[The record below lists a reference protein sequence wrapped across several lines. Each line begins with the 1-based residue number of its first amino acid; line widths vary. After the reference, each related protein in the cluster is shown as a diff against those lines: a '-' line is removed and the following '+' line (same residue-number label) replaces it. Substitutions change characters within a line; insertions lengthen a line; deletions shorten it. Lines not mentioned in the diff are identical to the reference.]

1 MGGGESGFATPDPR
15 DPNIVWSSASGAGAA
30 GGIVV
35 RHDVARGQYRD
46 VEVWPMSTLGWPA
59 EDMRFR
65 FQWTFPLLLS
75 PHDPGTIY
83 VTSQHVHRTRNN
95 GQSWEVISP
104 DLSTNDKSRQTI
116 SGGLTPDNIGVE
128 FCCVI
133 YAFDESP
140 VEAGVLWAGT
150 NDGLVQVSR
159 DDGASWTNVTENIPD
174 LPPDGVVRSIDA
186 SRWDAGR
193 AYITIE
199 HHQVGDFE
207 ARAYRTDDFGES
219 WTRITDG
226 VDNYPVDYTRY
237 LLEDAVRPGLLY
249 LGTESSLYVSY
260 DDGDSWQRFMPNLPP
275 TPYYGLF
282 IQEHFNDLVIGT
294 YGRGF
299 WILDDLG
306 PVQQL
311 SDEVVASAAHLFEPR
326 DAYRFRP
333 VTEPATM
340 LDDWS
345 DGENPEGEAP
355 LTYWLDDGAGTV
367 QVRIDDSAGEE
378 VTTLDGTN
386 SAGFNRVWWDLTG
399 DGPTEIRLRT
409 KPLYSDW
416 FPMPDVGYR
425 VGGGG
430 FGGGGG
436 PLQPPGT
443 YTVTLLVD
451 DEEMGS
457 QPLTVLKDPNSDG
470 TMADIAQ
477 QTELVQEIMADRSR
491 AADMVNR
498 IELLRRQIYDL
509 RPVLEAEGNAEDL
522 MEAGET
528 LDARLIE
535 VEGEL
540 IQLMD
545 TGSDGVRWPS
555 MIVGR
560 LRYLQ
565 GAVASADFRP
575 TDQHR
580 EVSVLLR
587 EQLGE
592 VEEALQAVLAED
604 LENFN
609 RMLQQRIGRVI
620 T

>member
-1 MGGGESGFATPDPR
+1 M
-15 DPNIVWSSASGAGAA
+15 
-30 GGIVV
+30 
-35 RHDVARGQYRD
+35 
-46 VEVWPMSTLGWPA
+46 
-59 EDMRFR
+59 
-65 FQWTFPLLLS
+65 
-75 PHDPGTIY
+75 
-83 VTSQHVHRTRNN
+83 
-95 GQSWEVISP
+95 
-104 DLSTNDKSRQTI
+104 
-116 SGGLTPDNIGVE
+116 
-128 FCCVI
+128 
-133 YAFDESP
+133 
-140 VEAGVLWAGT
+140 LWAGT

-159 DDGASWTNVTENIPD
+159 DDGASWVNVTENIPD

-207 ARAYRTDDFGES
+207 ARAYRTDDFGGN

-260 DDGDSWQRFMPNLPP
+260 DDGDNWQRFMPNLPP

-282 IQEHFNDLVIGT
+282 QQEHFNDLVIGT
-294 YGRGF
+294 YGRGY

-311 SDEVVASAAHLFEPR
+311 TDDMVASAAHLFEPR

-355 LTYWLDDGAGTV
+355 LTYWLGEGAGTV
-367 QVRIDDSAGEE
+367 QVRIDDSAGET
-378 VTTLDGTN
+378 VTTLDGTS

-416 FPMPDVGYR
+416 FPMPDEGYR

-457 QPLTVLKDPNSDG
+457 QLLTVLKDPNSEG
-470 TMADIAQ
+470 TMA
-477 QTELVQEIMADRSR
+477 
-491 AADMVNR
+491 
-498 IELLRRQIYDL
+498 
-509 RPVLEAEGNAEDL
+509 
-522 MEAGET
+522 
-528 LDARLIE
+528 
-535 VEGEL
+535 
-540 IQLMD
+540 
-545 TGSDGVRWPS
+545 
-555 MIVGR
+555 
-560 LRYLQ
+560 
-565 GAVASADFRP
+565 
-575 TDQHR
+575 
-580 EVSVLLR
+580 
-587 EQLGE
+587 
-592 VEEALQAVLAED
+592 
-604 LENFN
+604 
-609 RMLQQRIGRVI
+609 
-620 T
+620 